1 MFDQDKDIADLQD
14 KVILITGGTSGIGA
28 QCVLRLAPKNASHIY
43 FTGRDSKR
51 GIAIIK
57 EAQDA
62 GCTTPLTF
70 VECDLTKLAS
80 VKSAADKI
88 LSEQTRL
95 DLLMANAG
103 IMNQP
108 PGLTADG
115 YEVQFGTN
123 FLSHALL
130 IKKLLPLME
139 KTAEIPESD
148 VFNLNETFFNERQN
162 MATTDS
168 ERCSGGVRF
177 DDLKTVQN
185 FAVLGGMMRY
195 GQSKLAA
202 VLYARE
208 LARHHP
214 DILSVSVTPGIVGTE
229 LVSKQNAFHR
239 TTIWLSAK
247 FTQGSIFTPEEAPAS
262 QLWCACGPR
271 SEIKQGAFYE
281 PVGVLSKTTTKYTK
295 DDVLAKKLWE
305 WTEAELK
312 KWVD

>member
-1 MFDQDKDIADLQD
+1 MFDQDKDITDLQD

-28 QCVLRLAPKNASHIY
+28 QCVLRLAPKNAGHVY
-43 FTGRDSKR
+43 FTGRDVKR
-51 GIAIIK
+51 GAAIVK
-57 EAQDA
+57 EVHGA

-70 VECDLTKLAS
+70 VECDLTRLAS
-80 VKSAADKI
+80 VKAAADKI

-95 DLLMANAG
+95 DVLIANAG

-115 YEVQFGTN
+115 YEIQFGTN

-139 KTAEIPESD
+139 QTAKLPGSD
-148 VFNLNETFFNERQN
+148 IRIVQLTSTGFRG
-162 MATTDS
+162 AP
-168 ERCSGGVRF
+168 SGGVRF
-177 DDLKTVQN
+177 NDLKTVQN

-208 LARHHP
+208 LSRRHP
-214 DILSVSVTPGIVGTE
+214 DIISVSVTPGIVGTE

-247 FTQGSIFTPEEAPAS
+247 FTQGSVFSPEQAPAS
-262 QLWCACGPR
+262 QLWCAFGPR

-281 PVGVLSKTTTKYTK
+281 PVGVLSKITTKYTK
-295 DDVLAKKLWE
+295 DDELAKRLWD